1 MNKYDA
7 LKVLGVNEIQITEE
21 IVKVAYRQA
30 CLKFHPDRNPAGHQ
44 MMILINEA
52 REALKDEAF
61 PFDYKPEEDGQ
72 NYGEEINAALNKI
85 INLQGLVIEVCGAWV
100 WVSGETKNHW
110 PLLKEAGFKFSA
122 PKKMVYF
129 RPEYAQ
135 TRRYKKDGLS
145 IDEIRAKYGADK
157 IKTKNPVYISKAHS

>member
-7 LKVLGVNEIQITEE
+7 LKILGITEKTITEE
-21 IVKVAYRQA
+21 IVKTAYRQVS
-30 CLKFHPDRNPAGHQ
+30 LKFHPDRNPAGHQ

-52 REALKDEAF
+52 KEVLKEETY
-61 PFDYKPEEDGQ
+61 PFDYKNDEGY

-85 INLQGLVIEVCGAWV
+85 INLQGVVIEICGAWV
-100 WVSGETKNHW
+100 WVSGNTKEHW
-110 PLLKEAGFKFSA
+110 PTLKEAGFKFSA

-145 IDEIRAKYGADK
+145 MDEIRGKYGADK
-157 IKTKNPVYISKAHS
+157 IKTKNPYYISARS

>member
-7 LKVLGVNEIQITEE
+7 LKILGITETTITEE
-21 IVKVAYRQA
+21 IVKTAYRQVS
-30 CLKFHPDRNPAGHQ
+30 LKFHPDRNPAGHQ

-52 REALKDEAF
+52 REVLKEETY
-61 PFDYKPEEDGQ
+61 PFDYKNDEGY

-85 INLQGLVIEVCGAWV
+85 INLQGVVIEICGAWV
-100 WVSGETKNHW
+100 WVSGNTKEHW
-110 PLLKEAGFKFSA
+110 PTLKEAGFKFSA

-145 IDEIRAKYGADK
+145 MDEIRGKYGADK
-157 IKTKNPVYISKAHS
+157 IKTKNPYYISARS